1 MMQLEVMS
9 EKSTMSA
16 PIPEFCDR
24 KSYDDIRINMIRKH
38 SERRE
43 MIVREKEEL
52 FSQQPRLHNHRST
65 LSVSSRYKNE
75 KVLKK
80 PEDEVLSNLSCKNTD
95 KLVLRAFTRNFNTA
109 C

>member
-43 MIVREKEEL
+43 KIVREKEEL
-52 FSQQPRLHNHRST
+52 FSWEFSHYDEFTEVKRAIAIT
-65 LSVSSRYKNE
+65 LE
-75 KVLKK
+75 L
-80 PEDEVLSNLSCKNTD
+80 
-95 KLVLRAFTRNFNTA
+95 
-109 C
+109 